1 MRVRSFLVPSALLV
15 VVAPALPGAAAPPA
29 PGPEPAC
36 TAEAIGA
43 DAAMTVRPE
52 VVCSAGFAMALLAP
66 AEPSSSPADG
76 ATTTTVAS
84 DACERADTCPQA
96 EIFHVTTSGWVHD
109 GRHDRDCAE
118 HLGVLFMSP
127 QTAATFA
134 PVCDDAAW
142 PAPETVQRDDGNASV
157 MYVQI
162 ALVARGY
169 DVAVDGTFDAAT
181 ESAVAAFQQANGL
194 AANGIVGPETHALLG
209 TGPNPPLPPTT
220 TTTTTTTPAA
230 PMTPGP
236 PRACTV
242 EAIAADTGLTVAS
255 IAECAGGW
263 TLGLLTTTCPL
274 HPEEP
279 DVECEAGD
287 LFHVTEDGWV
297 HDGTVYPYCADYLA
311 ANEGISIHTALTW
324 APVCGGDPIPERTN
338 IEPGSSGQRVA
349 QLQIALV
356 GLGYP
361 IAIDGEYGPRTEAAV
376 RDFQQRN
383 ALAVDGIAGPQTQ
396 ESLAI

>member
-1 MRVRSFLVPSALLV
+1 M
-15 VVAPALPGAAAPPA
+15 VVAPALPGSAAPPA

-43 DAAMTVRPE
+43 DAAMTLRPE

-66 AEPSSSPADG
+66 ADPAPSTTDG
-76 ATTTTVAS
+76 NTTTTVGT
-84 DACERADTCPQA
+84 DACERADACPQA

-134 PVCDDAAW
+134 PVCDAAAW
-142 PAPETVQRDDGNASV
+142 PAPATVKRDDRNAAV
-157 MYVQI
+157 MYVQV
-162 ALVARGY
+162 ALGRQGLRRRRRRDVRRRDRVGRDRVPAGQRARRQWRRRPR
-169 DVAVDGTFDAAT
+169 DPRPARDW
-181 ESAVAAFQQANGL
+181 
-194 AANGIVGPETHALLG
+194 PE
-209 TGPNPPLPPTT
+209 
-220 TTTTTTTPAA
+220 PAA
-230 PMTPGP
+230 STDDDHHHGRGAGDPGTAT
-236 PRACTV
+236 RCTV
-242 EAIAADTGLTVAS
+242 EAIAADTGLTVSS

-263 TLGLLTTTCPL
+263 TLGLLTTTCPP

-311 ANEGISIHTALTW
+311 ANEGISIHTAL
-324 APVCGGDPIPERTN
+324 D
-338 IEPGSSGQRVA
+338 
-349 QLQIALV
+349 V
-356 GLGYP
+356 GTG
-361 IAIDGEYGPRTEAAV
+361 V
-376 RDFQQRN
+376 RR
-383 ALAVDGIAGPQTQ
+383 
-396 ESLAI
+396 